1 MNDLATAKL
10 HILQHS
16 FLCLWFGLLG
26 LLPFIGLPFGLVALL
41 LAGRIRRQEKRFW
54 NAAKPYRICGAA
66 CAGVGTVF
74 WGGVLL
80 FLVRRALLFSTL
92 GSN

>member
-10 HILQHS
+10 NMLQNS

-26 LLPFIGLPFGLVALL
+26 LVPFIGLPFGVAALL
-41 LAGRIRRQEKRFW
+41 LAGRIRRQEKLFW

-66 CAGVGTVF
+66 CAGVGIAF
-74 WGGVLL
+74 WGGALFFLL
-80 FLVRRALLFSTL
+80 GRAMLFSAL

>member
-10 HILQHS
+10 NMLQNS

-26 LLPFIGLPFGLVALL
+26 LVPFIGLPFGVAALL

-80 FLVRRALLFSTL
+80 FLVCRALLFSTL

>member
-10 HILQHS
+10 NMLQNS

-26 LLPFIGLPFGLVALL
+26 LVPFIGLPFGVAALL
-41 LAGRIRRQEKRFW
+41 LGGRIRRQEKLLW

-66 CAGVGTVF
+66 CAGVGIAF
-74 WGGVLL
+74 WGGALFFLL
-80 FLVRRALLFSTL
+80 GRAMLFSAL